1 MIDIDENAQRAI
13 TNARALLDA
22 MVAGGWADVCVKSEE
37 GYYFLAR
44 DPGTPNPLIAPAP
57 VVPASPAAPA
67 SAAMQSEHAVKA
79 PHVGTVVWL
88 APVGTRLAEG
98 EAAARLAVLDQTV
111 DVPAPVGGVVTRQ
124 SAQLD
129 ELAEFGVPL
138 IVLAD

>member
-37 GYYFLAR
+37 GDYVLAR
-44 DPGTPNPLIAPAP
+44 DSGTPNPLIAPAP

-79 PHVGTVVWL
+79 PQVGTVIWL

-98 EAAARLAVLDQTV
+98 EAAARLAVLDETV
-111 DVPAPVGGVVTRQ
+111 EVPAPKGGMVARQ

-138 IVLAD
+138 IILGD